1 MRSCRSP
8 QLLQIFQD
16 LTDLFSRAEVP
27 LVHEVVPMLEAL
39 EHALQ
44 SVYEQEH
51 GDLPP
56 VIRIA
61 AKAALLVLGRYYAR
75 TDDCEVYRIAMGMF

>member
-1 MRSCRSP
+1 
-8 QLLQIFQD
+8 
-16 LTDLFSRAEVP
+16 
-27 LVHEVVPMLEAL
+27 MLEAL

-51 GDLPP
+51 EDLPP

-61 AKAALLVLGRYYAR
+61 AKAALLVLGKYYAH
-75 TDDCEVYRIAMGMF
+75 TDDCEVYRIAMGMFCATFSSFTDGL